1 MGETPRYPG
10 TYIEEVPSGVRTI
23 TGVATSITAFIGRTY
38 RGPVND
44 PVRLRSFDDFA
55 RTFGGLWTHS
65 TVGYAVQHYFLN
77 GGSDAIIVRV
87 HNGATAATIDLE
99 ASDDMLILGATA
111 EGRWGNDLRATVAHD
126 IEDRLDDSHFTL
138 TVVERPH
145 GVENPISI
153 EVFRNVS
160 VNPGSQR
167 FVTRVLEMESLLV
180 RVDGDVPDDRPDAV
194 EDKVA
199 NTDGTDGDPIED
211 AQISDPDLTDS
222 KEGLWA
228 LEKAHHFNIL
238 CIPPPGRGD
247 DVGKITSDAAARF
260 CCIHRAMYVMDTQ

>member
-111 EGRWGNDLRATVAHD
+111 EGRW
-126 IEDRLDDSHFTL
+126 
-138 TVVERPH
+138 
-145 GVENPISI
+145 
-153 EVFRNVS
+153 
-160 VNPGSQR
+160 
-167 FVTRVLEMESLLV
+167 
-180 RVDGDVPDDRPDAV
+180 
-194 EDKVA
+194 
-199 NTDGTDGDPIED
+199 
-211 AQISDPDLTDS
+211 
-222 KEGLWA
+222 
-228 LEKAHHFNIL
+228 
-238 CIPPPGRGD
+238 
-247 DVGKITSDAAARF
+247 
-260 CCIHRAMYVMDTQ
+260 